1 MKAIRTLVKA
11 VAGTVAVLGVAY
23 LLYFGGEDLSRRPP
37 PAPPAPPAPTASTAV
52 PAAPPLSSAAAVEAR
67 PDFAAIVEAVKPA
80 VVNVSTTQAT
90 RGRGPRPADPFREFL
105 ERHFGE
111 GRPREEPRQSLGSGL
126 IVEAD
131 GYVLTNNH
139 VIENAGMI
147 MVRLS
152 DEEEYEARVV
162 GRDPR
167 TDLALLKIQGRRE
180 FPTVKLGDSDS
191 LRVGEWVLA
200 IGNPFGLEQ
209 TVTAGIVSAKGRVIG
224 AGPYDDF
231 IQTDA
236 AINPGNSGG
245 PLFSTRGEVVGI
257 NSAIFSQTG
266 GSIGIGFAIPINLA
280 KELMPQLKTAGRV
293 RRSWLGIAIA
303 PVTPELA
310 QKLGRAGREGAVVAE
325 VVPNGPAARSGVRTG
340 DLIVAL
346 QGKPIRRAEE
356 LPRLTARIPVG
367 SDVELAVV
375 RDGKELA
382 VKVRLGELPERPQ
395 G

>member
-1 MKAIRTLVKA
+1 
-11 VAGTVAVLGVAY
+11 
-23 LLYFGGEDLSRRPP
+23 
-37 PAPPAPPAPTASTAV
+37 
-52 PAAPPLSSAAAVEAR
+52 
-67 PDFAAIVEAVKPA
+67 
-80 VVNVSTTQAT
+80 
-90 RGRGPRPADPFREFL
+90 
-105 ERHFGE
+105 
-111 GRPREEPRQSLGSGL
+111 
-126 IVEAD
+126 
-131 GYVLTNNH
+131 
-139 VIENAGMI
+139 

-167 TDLALLKIQGRRE
+167 TDLALLNIQGRRE

-245 PLFSTRGEVVGI
+245 PLFNTRGEVVGI
-257 NSAIFSQTG
+257 NSAI
-266 GSIGIGFAIPINLA
+266 
-280 KELMPQLKTAGRV
+280 
-293 RRSWLGIAIA
+293 A
-303 PVTPELA
+303 PVSPELA
-310 QKLGRAGREGAVVAE
+310 KKLGRPGRDGAVVAE
-325 VVPNGPAARSGVRTG
+325 VVPNGPAARSGIRTG

-356 LPRLTARIPVG
+356 LPRLTARIPVAT
-367 SDVELAVV
+367 DVELALV
-375 RDGKELA
+375 RDGKELV